1 VLLPN
6 RRAHDHI
13 GQFKA
18 AGMREREISKIIAS
32 MEALVKKGVSLRDLE
47 LVAKNL
53 IKDRKFKE
61 AFLNDAFDA
70 VGRIGINPVPSP

>member
-1 VLLPN
+1 MLLPN

-13 GQFKA
+13 GQLRV
-18 AGMREREISKIIAS
+18 AGIREREISKIIAS
-32 MEALVKKGVSLRDLE
+32 MEALVKKGLSLRDLE

-53 IKDRKFKE
+53 VKDRKFKE

-70 VGRIGINPVPSP
+70 VGKIGINPVPSP